1 MSQTTARTDFPI
13 RGTVGMVH
21 VGALPGTPR
30 AAHGPRELVAEAVRE
45 ARVLRDAG
53 FDAIIVENM
62 HDRPYLG
69 HGIGPEVT
77 ACMAVVAAAVRAAVE
92 VPLGIQVLGGGAC
105 EAVSV
110 AHAAGLDFVRVE
122 NFVFS
127 HVADEGLMPEAC
139 AGALLRHRRAI
150 GADRVCV
157 FADIKKKHASHAV
170 TADVD
175 IAGCARA
182 AEFFL
187 ADGVIVTGAE
197 TGVAVDEAE
206 LRTVRAATSLPVM
219 TGSGADASSV
229 RRLLSVADAV
239 IVGSSVK
246 LDGRWD
252 RPVDPAR
259 AAAFVKAARG

>member
-1 MSQTTARTDFPI
+1 
-13 RGTVGMVH
+13 
-21 VGALPGTPR
+21 
-30 AAHGPRELVAEAVRE
+30 VR
-45 ARVLRDAG
+45 
-53 FDAIIVENM
+53 
-62 HDRPYLG
+62 
-69 HGIGPEVT
+69 
-77 ACMAVVAAAVRAAVE
+77 
-92 VPLGIQVLGGGAC
+92 
-105 EAVSV
+105 
-110 AHAAGLDFVRVE
+110 
-122 NFVFS
+122 
-127 HVADEGLMPEAC
+127 
-139 AGALLRHRRAI
+139 
-150 GADRVCV
+150 V

-175 IAGCARA
+175 IAGFARA

-246 LDGRWD
+246 QDGRWD